1 MMCVKL
7 LAGQRAA
14 VAQRLVAYTK
24 KDVFQPALRLSSRR
38 DVGAIW
44 MRCLVDR
51 PGGFMSQ
58 SARFRHFT
66 FVTAAVIFG
75 FGLATDT
82 VAADKIEVTFANWA
96 AAEGTT
102 KPAIDQVIADFEK
115 AHPDIHIKSE
125 AISFSEIARQLA
137 LRVKSGNPPDVAQL
151 AGNDTF
157 VIAATGKLE
166 SLQPYI
172 GDLKTRF
179 KPDALNGLQ
188 YEGKL
193 IALPWTLA
201 PAGFW
206 YDKAVMAKAG
216 LDPEKPPRTIDDL
229 MIAMAAIKKSQPDVI
244 PLALDTTNRPFS
256 LQSNWPWIMT
266 FGGTSVGGGKGA
278 DSPEMKRY
286 LTWMRDLAKSGYI
299 DPGRKIGEFRP
310 LAAQDKVAFVWDQVL
325 LQGVIQ
331 SANKMSDADFYRR
344 WGVTTQP
351 TGPSGKSYSFEGGH
365 QLVMFAD
372 SKQKKAAWTFIEYLA
387 ASPDAIKIYTLGPG
401 SSLPPLIA
409 APSPELAAKMDTPVY
424 KSFTASIVPTVTT
437 PPYGPAFASA
447 SSAIMV
453 GVQQAVTGSEPIDQI
468 AKSIQQELDRR

>member
-1 MMCVKL
+1 MFRSATVRHL
-7 LAGQRAA
+7 I
-14 VAQRLVAYTK
+14 LVTT
-24 KDVFQPALRLSSRR
+24 P
-38 DVGAIW
+38 
-44 MRCLVDR
+44 LV
-51 PGGFMSQ
+51 
-58 SARFRHFT
+58 
-66 FVTAAVIFG
+66 
-75 FGLATDT
+75 FGLVFATGT
-82 VAADKIEVTFANWA
+82 SVADKVEVTFANWT

-151 AGNDTF
+151 AGNDTL

-166 SLQPYI
+166 PLQAYV

-179 KPDALNGLQ
+179 KPDALSGLQ

-216 LDPEKPPRTIDDL
+216 LDPEKPPRTIEEL
-229 MIAMAAIKKSQPDVI
+229 MADMAAIKKSQPDVI

-256 LQSNWPWIMT
+256 LQSNWPWMMT
-266 FGGTSVGGGKGA
+266 FGAMPIGGAKGRA
-278 DSPEMKRY
+278 DSPEMMRY

-310 LAAQDKVAFVWDQVL
+310 LAAQDKVAFMWDQVL

-331 SANKMSDADFYRR
+331 NANKMPDAEFYRR
-344 WGVTTQP
+344 WGVTKQP
-351 TGPSGKSYSFEGGH
+351 AGPSGKSYSFEGGH
-365 QLVMFAD
+365 QLVMFSD

-387 ASPDAIKIYTLGPG
+387 ASADAIRIYTLGPG
-401 SSLPPLIA
+401 SSLPPLVA
-409 APSPELAAKMDTPVY
+409 APSPELAAKMDTPIY

-468 AKSIQQELDRR
+468 AKAIQQELDRR

>member
-1 MMCVKL
+1 ML
-7 LAGQRAA
+7 NSNPLGRNFLFAA
-14 VAQRLVAYTK
+14 SIALVFGVAIDCDA
-24 KDVFQPALRLSSRR
+24 D
-38 DVGAIW
+38 
-44 MRCLVDR
+44 
-51 PGGFMSQ
+51 
-58 SARFRHFT
+58 
-66 FVTAAVIFG
+66 
-75 FGLATDT
+75 
-82 VAADKIEVTFANWA
+82 AADGKVTVTFANWA

-102 KPAIDQVIADFEK
+102 KPAIDEVIADFEK
-115 AHPDIHIKSE
+115 AHPDIQIKSE

-166 SLQPYI
+166 PLATYVSA
-172 GDLKTRF
+172 DLKARL
-179 KPDALNGLQ
+179 KPDAVNGLLYQ
-188 YEGKL
+188 GNL

-206 YDKAVMAKAG
+206 YDKSVMSKAG
-216 LDPEKPPRTIDDL
+216 LDPEKPPRTIDEL
-229 MIAMAAIKKSQPDVI
+229 TAAMAAIRKSQPDVI

-256 LQSNWPWIMT
+256 LQSNWPWMAT
-266 FGGTSVGGGKGA
+266 FGAVPIGSVKDRA

-286 LTWMRDLAKSGYI
+286 LAWMRDLAKKGYI

-351 TGPSGKSYSFEGGH
+351 AGPSGKSYSFEGGH

-372 SKQKKAAWTFIEYLA
+372 SKQKKAAWTFIQYLA
-387 ASPDAIKIYTLGPG
+387 ASPEAIKTYTLGPG
-401 SSLPPLIA
+401 SSLPPLSA
-409 APSPELAAKMDTPVY
+409 APSPELATKLDTPIY
-424 KSFTASIVPTVTT
+424 KSFTANIVPTLMT
-437 PPYGPAFASA
+437 PPFGPTFASA
-447 SSAIMV
+447 SSAIMA
-453 GVQQAVTGSEPIDQI
+453 GVQQAVTGSEPIDEI
-468 AKSIQQELDRR
+468 ANSIQQQLDRR